1 MKFIIEQS
9 AYSGVLKITG
19 KVAHDMELVT
29 GTLPEISVVETIDH
43 EEVRSSAARELTI
56 IVATM
61 EHSRWL
67 DAQKNIPT
75 DVLKGKREC
84 YGWFFPDDGLRER
97 LLVIVGSDKRGTIYG
112 LFHLSEI
119 FGVSP
124 FVNWCHVVPV
134 HRDEIRL
141 STDMACIAKEPSVE
155 YRGFFINDEWP
166 AFGTWSEYHFGGPNA
181 KAYEPIFE
189 LLLRL
194 KGNYLWPAMWS
205 ARFEDDGPGLLNAE
219 LADEYGVIMG
229 MSHHEPCLRQ
239 GEEYKYLRGKD
250 SIYGDAWNFK
260 TNREGII
267 RFWED
272 GLKRSG
278 KFENVITV
286 GMRGE
291 ADTAIMGKGAT
302 LADNIELLRDV
313 LRTQRKL
320 IRENVN
326 EDLSK
331 VPRMIAL
338 YKEVEAFFYGDE
350 TTQGLIGSKELY
362 DVILMLCD
370 DNYGNLRTLPTEE
383 MRKHPGGY
391 GMYYHFDYHG
401 WPTSYEWINS
411 SYLPKIWEQMTQA
424 YDFGVQKLWIVNV
437 GDIATQEFPLSF
449 FMDLAYDFERWGTT
463 APNTTDAYTRLW
475 VKWQFSRLSEVQQA
489 QIADILTDYTRMIH
503 KCRPEALRPET
514 YHAANYREG
523 SRVLAEVGRVM
534 QTAQDLYDELERVAP
549 EILPAYVA
557 LVWYPTMGTMN
568 VLKLQLLSG
577 MNHYLAEIGA
587 LSAND
592 YAKEVKACLDAD
604 QKIIE
609 QYHRSDDARW
619 YGMGLSQ
626 HIGFTNWNED
636 ECKNP
641 LLMQV
646 LPLQKPTIIATVDGT
661 MQHVEGSP
669 WLNQRM
675 TISDFLNPECRY
687 ASISLYSRSELP
699 ASFRVIEKPEWIV
712 LSAMDGTLDGEE
724 HKRLTIDVTVDES
737 ALAMA
742 LTDGRTQGMIRLE
755 LPAGICKISVP
766 VDRSTYEYGNNTFV
780 DTQGWIAIEAEHYS
794 RCKDGFDREGQ
805 PMQWKC
811 LAGYGKTLSAM
822 KAFPTDSYADA
833 ENGAPYIE
841 YSIVTKQAGDYEAE
855 FYMQP
860 SNPVTTENRLQ
871 YAVSVNDVQMQ
882 ILDAVTDDFKIGD
895 HQPVWARGVLDQ
907 IRCQSVPVQLE
918 QGINTIRVT
927 PVTPGFVLEKIV
939 IYPHGNK
946 PAEAYLGPTETYR
959 CRS

>member
-1 MKFIIEQS
+1 
-9 AYSGVLKITG
+9 
-19 KVAHDMELVT
+19 
-29 GTLPEISVVETIDH
+29 
-43 EEVRSSAARELTI
+43 
-56 IVATM
+56 M

-75 DVLKGKREC
+75 EALKGKREC
-84 YGWFFPDDGLRER
+84 YGWVFPDETLRER

-124 FVNWCHVVPV
+124 FVNWCHVMPV
-134 HRDEIRL
+134 HRDEVRL

-166 AFGTWSEYHFGGPNA
+166 AFGTWSEHHFGGPNA

-475 VKWQFSRLSEVQQA
+475 VKRQFGRLSEVQQA

-534 QTAQDLYDELERVAP
+534 QTAQDLYDELECDAP

-557 LVWYPTMGTMN
+557 LVWYPAMGTMN

-577 MNHYLAEIGA
+577 VNHYLAEIGA

-592 YAKEVKACLDAD
+592 YAKEAKACLDAD

-661 MQHVEGSP
+661 VQHVEGSP

-675 TISDFLNPECRY
+675 TISDFLNPECRC

-699 ASFRVIEKPEWIV
+699 ASFSGDRK
-712 LSAMDGTLDGEE
+712 ARMD
-724 HKRLTIDVTVDES
+724 RTV
-737 ALAMA
+737 
-742 LTDGRTQGMIRLE
+742 R
-755 LPAGICKISVP
+755 
-766 VDRSTYEYGNNTFV
+766 N
-780 DTQGWIAIEAEHYS
+780 GWNA
-794 RCKDGFDREGQ
+794 
-805 PMQWKC
+805 
-811 LAGYGKTLSAM
+811 
-822 KAFPTDSYADA
+822 
-833 ENGAPYIE
+833 
-841 YSIVTKQAGDYEAE
+841 
-855 FYMQP
+855 
-860 SNPVTTENRLQ
+860 
-871 YAVSVNDVQMQ
+871 
-882 ILDAVTDDFKIGD
+882 
-895 HQPVWARGVLDQ
+895 
-907 IRCQSVPVQLE
+907 
-918 QGINTIRVT
+918 
-927 PVTPGFVLEKIV
+927 
-939 IYPHGNK
+939 
-946 PAEAYLGPTETYR
+946 
-959 CRS
+959 

>member
-475 VKWQFSRLSEVQQA
+475 VKRQFGQA
-489 QIADILTDYTRMIH
+489 VGSAAGADCGYPD
-503 KCRPEALRPET
+503 
-514 YHAANYREG
+514 G
-523 SRVLAEVGRVM
+523 
-534 QTAQDLYDELERVAP
+534 LYKD
-549 EILPAYVA
+549 
-557 LVWYPTMGTMN
+557 
-568 VLKLQLLSG
+568 
-577 MNHYLAEIGA
+577 
-587 LSAND
+587 
-592 YAKEVKACLDAD
+592 
-604 QKIIE
+604 
-609 QYHRSDDARW
+609 
-619 YGMGLSQ
+619 
-626 HIGFTNWNED
+626 
-636 ECKNP
+636 
-641 LLMQV
+641 
-646 LPLQKPTIIATVDGT
+646 
-661 MQHVEGSP
+661 
-669 WLNQRM
+669 
-675 TISDFLNPECRY
+675 
-687 ASISLYSRSELP
+687 
-699 ASFRVIEKPEWIV
+699 
-712 LSAMDGTLDGEE
+712 
-724 HKRLTIDVTVDES
+724 
-737 ALAMA
+737 
-742 LTDGRTQGMIRLE
+742 
-755 LPAGICKISVP
+755 
-766 VDRSTYEYGNNTFV
+766 
-780 DTQGWIAIEAEHYS
+780 DTQVQTG
-794 RCKDGFDREGQ
+794 GV
-805 PMQWKC
+805 
-811 LAGYGKTLSAM
+811 KTGNLSCS
-822 KAFPTDSYADA
+822 KLS
-833 ENGAPYIE
+833 
-841 YSIVTKQAGDYEAE
+841 
-855 FYMQP
+855 
-860 SNPVTTENRLQ
+860 
-871 YAVSVNDVQMQ
+871 
-882 ILDAVTDDFKIGD
+882 
-895 HQPVWARGVLDQ
+895 
-907 IRCQSVPVQLE
+907 
-918 QGINTIRVT
+918 
-927 PVTPGFVLEKIV
+927 
-939 IYPHGNK
+939 
-946 PAEAYLGPTETYR
+946 
-959 CRS
+959 

>member
-1 MKFIIEQS
+1 
-9 AYSGVLKITG
+9 
-19 KVAHDMELVT
+19 
-29 GTLPEISVVETIDH
+29 
-43 EEVRSSAARELTI
+43 
-56 IVATM
+56 
-61 EHSRWL
+61 
-67 DAQKNIPT
+67 
-75 DVLKGKREC
+75 
-84 YGWFFPDDGLRER
+84 
-97 LLVIVGSDKRGTIYG
+97 
-112 LFHLSEI
+112 
-119 FGVSP
+119 
-124 FVNWCHVVPV
+124 
-134 HRDEIRL
+134 
-141 STDMACIAKEPSVE
+141 
-155 YRGFFINDEWP
+155 
-166 AFGTWSEYHFGGPNA
+166 
-181 KAYEPIFE
+181 
-189 LLLRL
+189 
-194 KGNYLWPAMWS
+194 
-205 ARFEDDGPGLLNAE
+205 
-219 LADEYGVIMG
+219 
-229 MSHHEPCLRQ
+229 
-239 GEEYKYLRGKD
+239 
-250 SIYGDAWNFK
+250 
-260 TNREGII
+260 
-267 RFWED
+267 
-272 GLKRSG
+272 
-278 KFENVITV
+278 
-286 GMRGE
+286 
-291 ADTAIMGKGAT
+291 
-302 LADNIELLRDV
+302 
-313 LRTQRKL
+313 
-320 IRENVN
+320 
-326 EDLSK
+326 
-331 VPRMIAL
+331 MIAL

-350 TTQGLIGSKELY
+350 TTQGLIGSKELC

-383 MRKHPGGY
+383 MRKHLGGY

-475 VKWQFSRLSEVQQA
+475 VKRQFGRLSEVQQA
-489 QIADILTDYTRMIH
+489 QIADILTNYTRMIH

-523 SRVLAEVGRVM
+523 SRVLAEAGRVM

-557 LVWYPTMGTMN
+557 LVWYPAMGTMN

-592 YAKEVKACLDAD
+592 YAKEAKACLDED

-609 QYHRSDDARW
+609 RYHGTDDARW

-661 MQHVEGSP
+661 VQHVEGSP

-675 TISDFLNPECRY
+675 TISDFLNPECRC
-687 ASISLYSRSELP
+687 ASISLYSRSELS
-699 ASFRVIEKPEWIV
+699 ASFRVIEKPEWIL

-811 LAGYGKTLSAM
+811 LASYGKTLSAM

-871 YAVSVNDVQMQ
+871 YAVSVNGVQIQ

-907 IRCQSVPVQLE
+907 IRRRSVPVQLE